1 MPLPIINSIAS
12 WVLKQRIHQIEL
24 FLKYPNEV
32 QEELLM
38 NLIRA
43 SENTVVGK
51 HYDFASIKSYNTF
64 AERIPI
70 SIYEDMK
77 PFIEQTRIGEQNI
90 FWGSPIKWF
99 AKSSG
104 TTNAKSKFIP
114 VSSKALEDC
123 DDKDSKV
130 LLCVYLNK
138 HK

>member
-1 MPLPIINSIAS
+1 MALPILNSIAS

-43 SENTVVGK
+43 SESTVIGK
-51 HYDFASIKSYNTF
+51 EYDFSSIKSYNTF
-64 AERIPI
+64 SERIPVMA
-70 SIYEDMK
+70 YEGHE
-77 PFIEQTRIGEQNI
+77 PLIEQTRRGEQNI
-90 FWGSPIKWF
+90 FWNTPIKWF

-114 VSSKALEDC
+114 V
-123 DDKDSKV
+123 
-130 LLCVYLNK
+130 
-138 HK
+138 